1 MPIVGNFTPLT
12 TATTAVP
19 LHKKN
24 HYKQKIFYNMKN
36 VIYLVTGAAGF
47 LGSNICTQL
56 LERGERVRAFVLEG
70 DKAAQYLPKEVEIVY
85 GNLCDKSS
93 LKPFF
98 SVNEGETTVC
108 IHVASMVTVN
118 PYYRK
123 ALLDVNVGGTANIID
138 LCLEHAECQKL
149 VYVGSTGAIPELPHG
164 QLISEVEYVNL
175 DEVEGWYS
183 KSKAMATNNVY
194 TAIRER
200 GLKAC
205 VVYPTGIMGPND
217 FSCSET
223 TSTIIKIIKGEM
235 AAGIDGSFNMVDV
248 RDLAAGCI
256 AAADKG
262 HIGEGYILGNE
273 VIRFKTMSKIISQE
287 AGCKPVKF
295 FLPIWAA
302 EMIAR
307 SMERKAAK
315 TGKMPLMT
323 SFSVYNLKRN
333 NEFDYT
339 KAMKELGYTTRPLE
353 TTLKDQIKWFK
364 DNRLI

>member
-1 MPIVGNFTPLT
+1 
-12 TATTAVP
+12 
-19 LHKKN
+19 
-24 HYKQKIFYNMKN
+24 MKN
-36 VIYLVTGAAGF
+36 VVYLVTGAAGF
-47 LGSNICTQL
+47 LGSNICAQL

-85 GNLCDKSS
+85 GNLCDKAS

-98 SVNEGETTVC
+98 TVDEGVATVC

-138 LCLEHAECQKL
+138 LCLEHEECQKL
-149 VYVGSTGAIPELPHG
+149 VYVSSTGAIPELPHG
-164 QLISEVEYVNL
+164 QRIKEVEEVNL
-175 DEVEGWYS
+175 DQVEGWYS

-217 FSCSET
+217 YALSET

-235 AAGIDGSFNMVDV
+235 PAGIDGSFNMVDV

-262 HIGEGYILGNE
+262 RIGEGYILGNE

-333 NEFDYT
+333 NEFDYS
-339 KAMKELGYTTRPLE
+339 KAILELGYTTRPLE
-353 TTLKDQIKWFK
+353 VTLKDQIKWLK

>member
-1 MPIVGNFTPLT
+1 
-12 TATTAVP
+12 
-19 LHKKN
+19 
-24 HYKQKIFYNMKN
+24 MKN
-36 VIYLVTGAAGF
+36 VVYLVTGAAGF
-47 LGSNICTQL
+47 LGSNICAQL

-85 GNLCDKSS
+85 GNLCDKAS

-98 SVNEGETTVC
+98 TIDEGVATVC

-138 LCLEHAECQKL
+138 LCLEHTECQKL
-149 VYVGSTGAIPELPHG
+149 IYVSSTGAIPELPHG
-164 QLISEVEYVNL
+164 QRITEVEEVNL
-175 DEVEGWYS
+175 DQVEGWYS

-217 FSCSET
+217 YALSET

-262 HIGEGYILGNE
+262 RIGEGYILGNE

-333 NEFDYT
+333 NEFDYS
-339 KAMKELGYTTRPLE
+339 KAILELGYTTRPLDV
-353 TTLKDQIKWFK
+353 TLKDQIKWLK

>member
-1 MPIVGNFTPLT
+1 
-12 TATTAVP
+12 
-19 LHKKN
+19 
-24 HYKQKIFYNMKN
+24 MKN
-36 VIYLVTGAAGF
+36 VVYLVTGAAGF
-47 LGSNICTQL
+47 LGSNICAQL

-85 GNLCDKSS
+85 GNLCDKAS

-98 SVNEGETTVC
+98 TIDEGVATVC

-138 LCLEHAECQKL
+138 LCLEHTECQKL
-149 VYVGSTGAIPELPHG
+149 IYVSSTGAIPELPHG
-164 QLISEVEYVNL
+164 QRITEVEEVNL
-175 DEVEGWYS
+175 DQVEGWYS

-217 FSCSET
+217 YALSET

-256 AAADKG
+256 AAANKG
-262 HIGEGYILGNE
+262 RIGEGYILGNE

-333 NEFDYT
+333 NEFDYS
-339 KAMKELGYTTRPLE
+339 KAILELGYTTRPLDV
-353 TTLKDQIKWFK
+353 TLKDQIKWLK

>member
-1 MPIVGNFTPLT
+1 
-12 TATTAVP
+12 
-19 LHKKN
+19 
-24 HYKQKIFYNMKN
+24 MKN
-36 VIYLVTGAAGF
+36 VVYLVTGAAGF
-47 LGSNICTQL
+47 LGSNICAQL

-70 DKAAQYLPKEVEIVY
+70 DKSAQYLPKEVEIVY
-85 GNLCDKSS
+85 GNLCDKAS
-93 LKPFF
+93 LRPFF
-98 SVNEGETTVC
+98 TVDEGVATVC

-138 LCLEHAECQKL
+138 MCLEHEECQKL
-149 VYVGSTGAIPELPHG
+149 IYVSSTGAIPELPHG
-164 QLISEVEYVNL
+164 QRIKEVEEVNL
-175 DEVEGWYS
+175 DQVEGWYS
-183 KSKAMATNNVY
+183 KSKAMATNNIY

-217 FSCSET
+217 YALSET

-262 HIGEGYILGNE
+262 RIGEGYILGNK
-273 VIRFKTMSKIISQE
+273 VIRFKAMSKIISQE

-323 SFSVYNLKRN
+323 TFSVYNLKRN
-333 NEFDYT
+333 NEFDYS
-339 KAMKELGYTTRPLE
+339 KAILELGYTTRPLDV
-353 TTLKDQIKWFK
+353 TLKDQIKWLK

>member
-1 MPIVGNFTPLT
+1 
-12 TATTAVP
+12 
-19 LHKKN
+19 
-24 HYKQKIFYNMKN
+24 MKN
-36 VIYLVTGAAGF
+36 VVYLVTGAAGF

-85 GNLCDKSS
+85 GNLCDKAS

-98 SVNEGETTVC
+98 TIDEGVATVC

-138 LCLEHAECQKL
+138 LCLEHTECQKL
-149 VYVGSTGAIPELPHG
+149 VYVSSTGAIPEQPHG
-164 QLISEVEYVNL
+164 QRIKEVEEVNL
-175 DEVEGWYS
+175 DQVEGWYS

-217 FSCSET
+217 YALSET

-235 AAGIDGSFNMVDV
+235 PAGIDGSFNMVDV

-262 HIGEGYILGNE
+262 RIGEGYILGNE

-333 NEFDYT
+333 NEFDYS
-339 KAMKELGYTTRPLE
+339 KAILELGYTTRPLDV
-353 TTLKDQIKWFK
+353 TLKDQIKWLK

>member
-1 MPIVGNFTPLT
+1 
-12 TATTAVP
+12 
-19 LHKKN
+19 
-24 HYKQKIFYNMKN
+24 MKN
-36 VIYLVTGAAGF
+36 VVYLVTGAAGF
-47 LGSNICTQL
+47 LGSNICAQL

-85 GNLCDKSS
+85 GNLCDKAS

-98 SVNEGETTVC
+98 TIDEGVATVC

-138 LCLEHAECQKL
+138 LCLEHEECQKL
-149 VYVGSTGAIPELPHG
+149 IYVSSTGAIPELPHG
-164 QLISEVEYVNL
+164 QRITEVEEVNL
-175 DEVEGWYS
+175 DQVEGWYS

-217 FSCSET
+217 YALSET

-262 HIGEGYILGNE
+262 HIGEGYILGNK
-273 VIRFKTMSKIISQE
+273 VIRFRTMSKIISQE

-333 NEFDYT
+333 NEFDYS
-339 KAMKELGYTTRPLE
+339 KAILELGYTTRPLDV
-353 TTLKDQIKWFK
+353 TLKDQIKWLK

>member
-1 MPIVGNFTPLT
+1 
-12 TATTAVP
+12 
-19 LHKKN
+19 
-24 HYKQKIFYNMKN
+24 MKN
-36 VIYLVTGAAGF
+36 VVYLVTGAAGF
-47 LGSNICTQL
+47 LGSNICAQL

-85 GNLCDKSS
+85 GNLCDKAS
-93 LKPFF
+93 LKSFF
-98 SVNEGETTVC
+98 TVDEGVATVC

-138 LCLEHAECQKL
+138 LCLEHEECQKL
-149 VYVGSTGAIPELPHG
+149 VYVSSTGAIPELPHG
-164 QLISEVEYVNL
+164 QRITEVEEVNL
-175 DEVEGWYS
+175 DQVEGWYS
-183 KSKAMATNNVY
+183 KSKAMATNNIY

-217 FSCSET
+217 YALSET

-262 HIGEGYILGNE
+262 RIGEGYILGNE

-333 NEFDYT
+333 NEFDYS
-339 KAMKELGYTTRPLE
+339 KAILELGYTTRPLDV
-353 TTLKDQIKWFK
+353 TLKDQIKWLK

>member
-1 MPIVGNFTPLT
+1 
-12 TATTAVP
+12 
-19 LHKKN
+19 
-24 HYKQKIFYNMKN
+24 MKN
-36 VIYLVTGAAGF
+36 VVYLVTGAAGF
-47 LGSNICTQL
+47 LGSNICAQL

-85 GNLCDKSS
+85 GNLCDKAS

-98 SVNEGETTVC
+98 TIDEGVATVC

-138 LCLEHAECQKL
+138 LCLEHTECQKL
-149 VYVGSTGAIPELPHG
+149 VYVSSTGAIPELPHG
-164 QLISEVEYVNL
+164 QRITEVEEVNL
-175 DEVEGWYS
+175 DQVEGWYS

-217 FSCSET
+217 YALSET

-262 HIGEGYILGNE
+262 RIGEGYILGNK

-333 NEFDYT
+333 NEFDYS
-339 KAMKELGYTTRPLE
+339 KAILELGYTTRPLDV
-353 TTLKDQIKWFK
+353 TLKDQIKWLK